1 MRVQLPLKTTW
12 YCHTHRKNSLHSLPH
27 SERIFRSDRG
37 CFTHRGK
44 YSKPAIQVSGPTAA
58 APVAAAEVS
67 LTAVKRWSE
76 RRFSQKGG
84 SNEQVTE
91 KTSSNDFGNFLEDGG
106 THLAWAAKAEQLKA
120 GTCSQVGGYLTD
132 FSNVQKSLG
141 KRAGTHP
148 RILHASA
155 SGCDPWPRLCSGS
168 GPRAVRQTPPPSQI
182 LSPWWRDDSVTVCK
196 GKPWGCGGK

>member
-37 CFTHRGK
+37 CFTHRGE

-67 LTAVKRWSE
+67 LTVVKRWSE

-91 KTSSNDFGNFLEDGG
+91 KTSSNDFGNTRRRGFPGGWRHSPCLGCQSRTAQSRNLLSSRWLFDRFLECPEISGKKGRNSSKNTACQCIWLRSVAQIMLRQWSQSRETNSSSEPDP
-106 THLAWAAKAEQLKA
+106 ESMVA
-120 GTCSQVGGYLTD
+120 G
-132 FSNVQKSLG
+132 
-141 KRAGTHP
+141 
-148 RILHASA
+148 
-155 SGCDPWPRLCSGS
+155 
-168 GPRAVRQTPPPSQI
+168 
-182 LSPWWRDDSVTVCK
+182 
-196 GKPWGCGGK
+196 